1 MVIYYAY
8 AGQVISWE
16 LWGEHDMNEY
26 THTQLK
32 NYIQELGRRDLCRHI
47 EKFHQGDRT
56 CAGRRLTQNQ
66 HVFVEQVTI

>member
-26 THTQLK
+26 THTHNLR
-32 NYIQELGRRDLCRHI
+32 IIFRSREEETSVD
-47 EKFHQGDRT
+47 T
-56 CAGRRLTQNQ
+56 
-66 HVFVEQVTI
+66 